1 MLTTM
6 IRISKRIITI
16 PLETSSV
23 IERSCKEGR
32 TGNVEGLKDI
42 WHEVVPLAVECTV
55 QLYVVKVGSERLGKQ
70 PKFCNA
76 TTGFPTN
83 WHLKTNTEI
92 PYWWHV
98 TINQISVVLLIG
110 WGKFTTLVR
119 SMTQIC
125 VVTHH
130 QCGISALVSRMSFHE
145 HVTGGITKCQ
155 LFYSWASSEN

>member
-83 WHLKTNTEI
+83 WHLKTNAEI
-92 PYWWHV
+92 PYWLHV
-98 TINQISVVLLIG
+98 TNQISVVPLIG
-110 WGKFTTLVR
+110 WGKFNTLIR
-119 SMTQIC
+119 SMTQIW
-125 VVTHH
+125 VVTCH
-130 QCGISALVSRMSFHE
+130 QYGISALLGYYLVLRC
-145 HVTGGITKCQ
+145 TNLC
-155 LFYSWASSEN
+155 

>member
-6 IRISKRIITI
+6 IHISKRIITI

-23 IERSCKEGR
+23 LERSCKEGR

-42 WHEVVPLAVECTV
+42 WRKVVPLAVECAV
-55 QLYVVKVGSERLGKQ
+55 QLYVAKVGSERPGKQ

-76 TTGFPTN
+76 TTDFPTN

-98 TINQISVVLLIG
+98 TTQISVLLLIG
-110 WGKFTTLVR
+110 WSKFTTLVR
-119 SMTQIC
+119 NMTQIW
-125 VVTHH
+125 VVTRH
-130 QCGISALVSRMSFHE
+130 QCGISALVSCMSFHE

-155 LFYSWASSEN
+155 LFYSRASSEN